1 MTPRELE
8 EITIAMRTGEM
19 KMEREGTYWTDEERA
34 YAKRRFYE
42 GAPINEIAIELK
54 RSETA
59 VQQQVLQLYVRPP
72 ENTRKRQIVV
82 KEDVCLCAA
91 CTCDRSLCPLCQFYK
106 QTQEGK
112 QIV

>member
-1 MTPRELE
+1 MTPNELE
-8 EITIAMRTGEM
+8 KMTIAMRTGEI
-19 KMEREGTYWTDEERA
+19 KMEREGNYWTDDERA

-72 ENTRKRQIVV
+72 ENIRKRQNAPR
-82 KEDVCLCAA
+82 DAVCLCAT
-91 CTCDRSLCPLCQFYK
+91 CTCERSLCPLCQVY
-106 QTQEGK
+106 QQMQEV
-112 QIV
+112 QQSV